1 MTDVKE
7 NVKKIS
13 ADIRENERYIQERCE
28 NCADILI
35 RPMRLGDE
43 RKVDCLMVY
52 IEVAVSNMML
62 DDSAIGKMINHFWEI
77 PPEKIPEFMQNNSLG
92 IADVQKLNDM
102 NEVLGAVLSGN
113 AVFFIDG
120 YDKAMKIS
128 SRGYPNMGVSEAES
142 EKVLR
147 GSREGFSDSV
157 KTNSALVRK
166 RLRDTRMKVEEYQMG
181 VRSNTVLQ
189 ILYIDDLVHE
199 ELLEQ
204 IKERIEEY
212 EIDGVLD
219 SGMLEQLTEEPWY
232 SPFPQY
238 QVTERP
244 DRAALEL
251 LNGKVVLLCDNS
263 PSALILPGS
272 FSGFMESSEDWY
284 HHFEMASFL
293 RILRY
298 LALLTAMLLPGLY
311 LAVIRFH
318 TQILPANLLLSFAEA
333 REGVPFTSVTELI
346 LLELAFEL
354 IREAGVRV
362 PGALGNAIGIV
373 GGLIIGDAAVSANLV
388 SPIVVMIVA
397 LGNKAGHQ
405 LWQYACGIDDSPVR
419 AQPEEAKG
427 FSVETTFNDDIVS
440 VEQVLPIL
448 LEQCDIV
455 ATRMR
460 RKEKKC
466 TSVSVTFRTL
476 DFRNK
481 SHQTTLANATDL
493 TDEIYKN
500 AKRLFVESWKGEP
513 LRLIGVALT
522 NLKDESF
529 EQLSLFEDNEKKE
542 RRRKLDATMDEIRR
556 KYGNDKIKRAS
567 IMNSNGGIARK
578 ARAQIKNEDEKE

>member
-35 RPMRLGDE
+35 RPMRLGEE
-43 RKVDCLMVY
+43 RKADCLMVY

-62 DDSAIGKMINHFWEI
+62 DDSAIGKMINYFWEV

-102 NEVLGAVLSGN
+102 NEVFGAILSGN

-120 YDKAMKIS
+120 YDRAMKIS

-147 GSREGFSDSV
+147 GSKEGFSDSV

-189 ILYIDDLVHE
+189 ILYINDLVHE

-284 HHFEMASFL
+284 HHFETASFL

-333 REGVPFTSVTELI
+333 REGVPFTSVTELM

-397 LGNKAGHQ
+397 LTALGSMV
-405 LWQYACGIDDSPVR
+405 IPD
-419 AQPEEAKG
+419 EEFASAFRLLKFAFIFLCAFLG
-427 FSVETTFNDDIVS
+427 FYGF
-440 VEQVLPIL
+440 LLGIL
-448 LEQCDIV
+448 LVLIHLSHLKSFGV
-455 ATRMR
+455 PYLTPLAGGKKGR
-460 RKEKKC
+460 RGTWDSLVRPPSFTLKERPQYVRPSQKI
-466 TSVSVTFRTL
+466 RL
-476 DFRNK
+476 RIRNP
-481 SHQTTLANATDL
+481 
-493 TDEIYKN
+493 
-500 AKRLFVESWKGEP
+500 VE
-513 LRLIGVALT
+513 
-522 NLKDESF
+522 
-529 EQLSLFEDNEKKE
+529 NEKKD
-542 RRRKLDATMDEIRR
+542 RYK
-556 KYGNDKIKRAS
+556 
-567 IMNSNGGIARK
+567 
-578 ARAQIKNEDEKE
+578 